1 MYKKILVP
9 LDGSNLAEQVLPF
22 VHCLA
27 KADDI
32 PIELLTAA
40 DPDARPP
47 FWPVEADKSYLKKVS
62 QRYFPAARRIAT
74 AVEIGKPADVIVN
87 RAKDDPGSL
96 IAMSTHGMSGMRRWI
111 LGSVASKVVQTVTN
125 PLLLVRSV
133 EGVDASAPVDLKT
146 IFVPLD
152 GSGLAEKVLPQVI
165 ELAGSMKLEVHLL
178 RVYTLPVNAFVAT
191 DGVIAQGPAPFRQE
205 LRNEAET
212 YLGGK
217 AAQLR
222 AHGVEQI
229 MTTALEG
236 DPASEIID
244 IARNTANNL
253 IAMSTHG
260 RSGIGRWVLGSVAEK
275 VVQHSRDPVLLIRA
289 A

>member
-1 MYKKILVP
+1 MYEKILVP
-9 LDGSNLAEQVLPF
+9 LDGSKLAEQVLPF

-32 PIELLTAA
+32 PIELLTVT

-47 FWPVEADKSYLKKVS
+47 FWPAEADKSYLKKVS

>member
-1 MYKKILVP
+1 MYEKILVP

-22 VHCLA
+22 VHRLA
-27 KADDI
+27 TADDI
-32 PIELLTAA
+32 PIELLTVT
-40 DPDARPP
+40 DPDSRPP
-47 FWPVEADKSYLKKVS
+47 FWPAEADKSYLKKVS
-62 QRYFPAARRIAT
+62 QTYFPAARRIAT
-74 AVEIGKPADVIVN
+74 AVEIGKPADVIVK

-111 LGSVASKVVQTVTN
+111 LGSIASKVVQNATN
-125 PLLLVRSV
+125 PLLLIRPV
-133 EGVDASAPVDLKT
+133 EGVDASVPVDLKT

-229 MTTALEG
+229 VTTALEG

>member
-1 MYKKILVP
+1 MYEKILVP

-27 KADDI
+27 KADNI
-32 PIELLTAA
+32 PIELLTVT

-47 FWPVEADKSYLKKVS
+47 FWPAEADKSYLKKVS
-62 QRYFPAARRIAT
+62 QTYFPAARRIAT
-74 AVEIGKPADVIVN
+74 AVEIGRPADVIVN

-133 EGVDASAPVDLKT
+133 ESVDASAPVDLKT

-152 GSGLAEKVLPQVI
+152 GSGMAEKVLPQVI
-165 ELAGSMKLEVHLL
+165 ELAGSMKLEVHLI

-212 YLGGK
+212 YLGGQ